1 MDLASANKKRR
12 AISSGNIWIIWRA
25 SIALHPYRSVYS
37 PEHPM
42 IIVLMRHG
50 IAESPSIRLDDY
62 NRRLTDEGRER
73 IQRSVNVLLRMGHV
87 PTRIVTSPLVR
98 AEQTGRVVS
107 NVLNVEME
115 TDRLLAPG
123 ASAAD
128 VLARAERYREE
139 EVLMLIGHQP
149 DMSMIVAGLT
159 GESVRFDEGAI
170 AAINLS
176 DGDSQAT
183 LQRFYRGDDLA
194 RG

>member
-1 MDLASANKKRR
+1 
-12 AISSGNIWIIWRA
+12 
-25 SIALHPYRSVYS
+25 
-37 PEHPM
+37 M